1 MKKDKANFYYEK
13 EIAKIVGVMHRKLTR
28 YIYAVFVK
36 GQLSLS
42 HIIAME
48 FLDEKKKANMS
59 ELSGVLNLT
68 MGAST
73 SVVDKLAALKLAQ
86 RRHLA
91 KDRRVVEVL
100 LTRKGENLIK
110 KVIKHRLDMVNNAL
124 SVLSEKDKEAYF
136 GLLKKIYAGLKDEK

>member
-1 MKKDKANFYYEK
+1 MSKNQTNSYYGT

-73 SVVDKLAALKLAQ
+73 SVIDKLAALKLAQ
-86 RRHLA
+86 RHHLA

-110 KVIKHRLDMVNNAL
+110 KVIKHRLDMINNVL
-124 SVLSEKDKEAYF
+124 SVLSEKDKEIYF
-136 GLLKKIYAGLKDEK
+136 GLLKKIYAGLRDEK

>member
-86 RRHLA
+86 RHHLA

-110 KVIKHRLDMVNNAL
+110 KVIKHRLDMVNNVL
-124 SVLSEKDKEAYF
+124 SVLSEKDKEVYF
-136 GLLKKIYAGLKDEK
+136 GLLKKIYAGLRDEK